1 MATGDLV
8 WRYIIRFFI
17 SCPYRCSGKTLTEEE
32 FWQMKEELALTQC
45 FGLGR
50 NQRESISEGDT
61 IFKEEGNTLT
71 KVIRERYQS
80 ILDGSLNSLLFVH
93 LKTENGIEVSGHI
106 DLTQRLLC
114 LIVSLQKYC
123 LTQIL

>member
-1 MATGDLV
+1 
-8 WRYIIRFFI
+8 
-17 SCPYRCSGKTLTEEE
+17 
-32 FWQMKEELALTQC
+32 MKEELALTQC
-45 FGLGR
+45 FGMGR
-50 NQRESISEGDT
+50 NQRESITEGDT

-106 DLTQRLLC
+106 DLTQRLAY
-114 LIVSLQKYC
+114 LIFSMQQYC
-123 LTQIL
+123 QTQVL